1 MLRKIFVLAIALAL
15 GISALST
22 SAFARG
28 GRFGCRMAGG
38 GYGGYSGRVSS
49 LDGGFHYG
57 YGHRD
62 VWGHWGGYYGP
73 MI

>member
-15 GISALST
+15 GSSALST
-22 SAFARG
+22 SAFAHG
-28 GRFGCRMAGG
+28 GRFGCRTAGG